1 MAVSISIESAELLE
15 QFQWKNA
22 KECETHLQ
30 ENREAVADEMAD
42 VAIYL
47 FELADL
53 LEMDLGQEMLRKLDK
68 NAAKYPVEKARGV
81 TSNTTGWIDK
91 TAWYQRADSVC
102 SRGCASRPEHLA
114 KAAEGHGADGGVER
128 VGSGRSR

>member
-1 MAVSISIESAELLE
+1 MDSIRDLTTRINAFRDVRDWKQFHNPKDMAVSISIESAELLE

-22 KECETHLQ
+22 EECEAHLQ

-53 LEMDLGQEMLRKLDK
+53 LQMDLGNEMLRKLDK
-68 NAAKYPVEKARGV
+68 NAAKYPVEKARG
-81 TSNTTGWIDK
+81 SSLKYNRLD
-91 TAWYQRADSVC
+91 
-102 SRGCASRPEHLA
+102 
-114 KAAEGHGADGGVER
+114 
-128 VGSGRSR
+128 

>member
-1 MAVSISIESAELLE
+1 MDSIRDLTTRINAFRDARDWKQFHNPKDMAVSISIESAELLE
-15 QFQWKNA
+15 HFQWKNA

-30 ENREAVADEMAD
+30 ESREAVADEMAD

-68 NAAKYPVEKARGV
+68 NAVKYPIEKARE
-81 TSNTTGWIDK
+81 SNLKYNRLD
-91 TAWYQRADSVC
+91 
-102 SRGCASRPEHLA
+102 
-114 KAAEGHGADGGVER
+114 
-128 VGSGRSR
+128 